1 MLKSHFCSDLRQE
14 HAGQEVTLAGWV
26 HRRRDHGG
34 LIFLDLR
41 DSSGLV
47 QAVVNPQTAPQA
59 HATASEARGEYVLQ
73 IKGEVA
79 LRRPGSEN
87 PALAS
92 GDIEVVAQEIS
103 IFSPAKTPPFYINE
117 ESPVDEVLRLHH
129 RYLDLRR
136 ERMHNNLLLRHR
148 ATQFVRNFLSG
159 KGFVEVETPVL
170 ANPTPEGARDYL
182 VPSRVSPGNFYA
194 LPQSPQQFKQ
204 ILMVAGLERYFQ
216 IAHCFRDEDLRADRQ
231 PEHTQIDLE
240 WSFIEREDIL
250 QLMEELY
257 VSLTEAIRPDVT
269 MINPFPR
276 LAYADAVRRFGT
288 DKPDLR
294 YGLELGSISDLVAAS
309 EFGVFKSAVADGG
322 EVRGLTVP
330 GGAEFSRKQI
340 DELTAL
346 VQQHGAKGLVSFAL
360 SAGDGMGAL
369 AAEDIRSP
377 VARFFNP
384 DEIRSFAEQVGAGR
398 GDLMLFVAGPAKT
411 VNASLDALRREVAAR
426 LELADPNTFAFCFI
440 LDFPLLAWNAET
452 EWWEPEHHMFT
463 APFEED
469 VPLLEA
475 DPGKARAQHYDLV
488 CNGQELGSGSIRI
501 HNREL
506 QETMLRF
513 LRVTPEDA
521 RARYGHM
528 LDAFEFG
535 APPHGGF
542 GHGLD
547 RIVALLA
554 GERDIREVI
563 AFPKTKS
570 ASDPMTGSPRPAEA
584 DQLALLGI
592 SVAVAD
598 TAPGA
603 ETVEVTKDT
612 KPQAT

>member
-1 MLKSHFCSDLRQE
+1 MLKSHFCGELRQE
-14 HAGQEVTLAGWV
+14 HAGQDGTLAGWV

-47 QAVVNPQTAPQA
+47 QVVVNPQTAPEA

-73 IKGEVA
+73 VKGKVA
-79 LRRPGSEN
+79 ARRAGSEN
-87 PALAS
+87 PEMPS
-92 GDIEVVAQEIS
+92 GEIEVMADEIT

-117 ESPVDEVLRLHH
+117 ESAVDDLLRLQY

-136 ERMHNNLLLRHR
+136 DRMHNNLLLRHR

-159 KGFVEVETPVL
+159 KGFVEIETPVL

-257 VSLTEAIRPDVT
+257 TSLTEAIRPDAK
-269 MINPFPR
+269 MIRPFPR
-276 LAYADAVRRFGT
+276 LAYAESVERFGT

-309 EFGVFKSAVADGG
+309 EFGVFKSAIADGG
-322 EVRGLTVP
+322 EVRGLAVP

-360 SAGDGMGAL
+360 SSGGDMASL

-377 VARFFNP
+377 VARFFSP
-384 DEIRSFAEQVGAGR
+384 DEIRSFAERTGAGR
-398 GDLMLFVAGPAKT
+398 GDLMLFVAGPAQT

-426 LELADPNTFAFCFI
+426 LELADPNTFAFCFV
-440 LDFPLLAWNAET
+440 LDFPLLAWNGET

-463 APFEED
+463 APFDED
-469 VPLLEA
+469 IPLLET
-475 DPGKARAQHYDLV
+475 DPGSARAQHYDLA

-501 HNREL
+501 HDREL

-513 LRVTPEDA
+513 LKVSPEEA

-554 GERDIREVI
+554 DERDIREVI

-570 ASDPMTGSPRPAEA
+570 AADPMTGSPRPAEA
-584 DQLALLGI
+584 AHLDLLGI
-592 SVAVAD
+592 AV
-598 TAPGA
+598 TAEESDSAA
-603 ETVEVTKDT
+603 E
-612 KPQAT
+612 KP